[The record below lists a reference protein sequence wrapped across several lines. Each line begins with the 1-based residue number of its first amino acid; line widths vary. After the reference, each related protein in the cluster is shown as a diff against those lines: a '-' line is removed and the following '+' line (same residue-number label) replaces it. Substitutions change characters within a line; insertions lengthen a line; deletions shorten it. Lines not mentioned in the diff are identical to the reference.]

1 VKKRDPTIPVYQPT
15 LKQAKPL
22 GNGDGVIFSL
32 DRRTILNIVNRKAKK
47 PPRPARRSPQK

>member
-1 VKKRDPTIPVYQPT
+1 VKKRDPAIPVYQPT

-47 PPRPARRSPQK
+47 PARPGRRNPKK